1 MGLRIDDSLRR
12 ALRTG
17 LLTYLAS
24 RVLVLL
30 GVGLVAIARTQEDA
44 RNGLHRI
51 GTHHHIRD
59 VLSAWDGMWNIELIR
74 HGYPTS
80 VPADITYFEPEARAA
95 FFPVFPAIAR
105 AVDVVIPG
113 GPATAAIVLNLVL
126 GAVAVVMIGL
136 VARAVAGGDRG
147 GAIADDGDRVAA
159 TTMVIAALFPGSFV
173 LSMVYSEA
181 LMITLAGITL
191 VALIRRHWWLA
202 AIAGTLATATR
213 PNGLGVVLAGL
224 ATVWVVRHDA
234 SARWR
239 AGLATA
245 VMPLGFLGAIAW
257 IGSRAGER
265 RVWFRV
271 QSEAWDEGVSF
282 GLSTLRFIAEWMVAP
297 LGSPT
302 RALAAASVAVIVIG
316 LVAARRVRLDL
327 AVTAYTLGVVVL
339 MLTPATVTARPRFVF
354 AAFGLLIAIAVWW
367 VRNGPSDPVR
377 RRSVELVVIGA
388 SSAGLVMVT
397 GIYGLL
403 GAIP

>member
-44 RNGLHRI
+44 RNGLDRI

-80 VPADITYFEPEARAA
+80 VPPDITYFHAEARAA

-105 AVDVVIPG
+105 VVDAVIPG
-113 GPATAAIVLNLVL
+113 GPAVAAILLNLVL

-136 VARAVAGGDRG
+136 VARAVAGGTG
-147 GAIADDGDRVAA
+147 GDDTADDGARVASTA
-159 TTMVIAALFPGSFV
+159 MVLAALFPGSFV

-181 LMITLAGITL
+181 TMITLAGITL

-224 ATVWVVRHDA
+224 AAVWLVRHDA
-234 SARWR
+234 AARWR
-239 AGLATA
+239 AALATA
-245 VMPLGFLGAIAW
+245 VMPLGFIGAITW
-257 IGSRAGER
+257 IGSRAGEGT
-265 RVWFRV
+265 VWFRV
-271 QSEAWDEGVSF
+271 QREAWDEGFSF
-282 GLSTLRFIAEWMVAP
+282 GMSTVRFIAEWAMAP

-302 RALAAASVAVIVIG
+302 RALTAASVAVIVIG
-316 LVAARRVRLDL
+316 LVAARRVRLHL
-327 AVTAYTLGVVVL
+327 ALTAYTFGVVAL

-354 AAFGLLIAIAVWW
+354 AAFGLLIAVAIWW
-367 VRNGPSDPVR
+367 VRQGPNDPAR

>member
-44 RNGLHRI
+44 RNGLDRI

-59 VLSAWDGMWNIELIR
+59 VLSAWDGMWNIELMR

-80 VPADITYFEPEARAA
+80 VPPDITYFDAEARAA

-105 AVDVVIPG
+105 VVDAVIPG
-113 GPATAAIVLNLVL
+113 GPAVAAILLNLVL
-126 GAVAVVMIGL
+126 GAAAVVMIGL
-136 VARAVAGGDRG
+136 VARAV
-147 GAIADDGDRVAA
+147 ADDGDRVAA
-159 TTMVIAALFPGSFV
+159 TTMVIVALFPGSFV

-181 LMITLAGITL
+181 TMITLAGVAVL
-191 VALIRRHWWLA
+191 ALIRRHWWLA
-202 AIAGTLATATR
+202 AVAGILTTATR

-224 ATVWVVRHDA
+224 ATVWLVRHDA
-234 SARWR
+234 AARWR
-239 AGLATA
+239 AALATA
-245 VMPLGFLGAIAW
+245 VMPLGFLGAVAWIAW
-257 IGSRAGER
+257 RAGEQQ
-265 RVWFRV
+265 VWFRV

-282 GLSTLRFIAEWMVAP
+282 GLSTLRFIAEWVVAP

-302 RALAAASVAVIVIG
+302 RALTAASVAVIVIG
-316 LVAARRVRLDL
+316 LVAARRIRLHL
-327 AVTAYTLGVVVL
+327 TVTAYTLGVVAL

-354 AAFGLLIAIAVWW
+354 AAFGLLIAIAIWW
-367 VRNGPSDPVR
+367 VRNGPSDPAR